1 MRRWLNDRQVP
12 AGLPP
17 VRHMEGEEKRSAS
30 QREVSGNYAAAWA
43 ERVLGLLDDLA
54 LVQKGTHF
62 WLAPMSERAS

>member
-1 MRRWLNDRQVP
+1 
-12 AGLPP
+12 
-17 VRHMEGEEKRSAS
+17 MEGEEKRSAS